1 MQTPK
6 LSSCT
11 NKERTSDRT
20 PSGWSVLSTGKDVA
34 VFASV
39 PLPVT
44 YSALPDVYTQ
54 SGLSPTQIWT
64 IVWAYRMLSVFIAV
78 VIVGLT
84 VGVVALL
91 PRTFEGTA
99 TLIVDYEVNDP
110 LNGKE
115 FPIGLLSGYMATQ
128 TELLRNPT
136 LLATVVDRLKL
147 TENADYTA
155 GYSGDGSTLHEYV
168 RRTLNRNLTIYQGQ
182 FGSQLIYVTY
192 AAGNPEEA
200 ALVANTVADVFKEQ
214 DFVRTTA
221 PTVERA
227 TRYTEQLEEL
237 RRKVGQAQEQ
247 YTAFNERNALI
258 DAGENGANVE
268 IGLLSSL
275 EEQLLEAQH
284 TRRLA
289 QAASSADP
297 AVGDQ
302 VMSSPLVQSLK
313 AQLAGQESLLADLQ
327 LTLTPQH
334 PQVLQLQSQIETNR
348 RTLAGEVRSYSRNS
362 VTALSTAQ
370 RLEQEVQ
377 AATTAQRA
385 KVISTST
392 LHDQAAKYRLELDS
406 ARTVY
411 KSALDGYDE
420 VMFASMG
427 NYTNV
432 SFVSRATPP
441 VRASKPRVLVYL
453 LLGGM
458 AGCFLG
464 LFMPLAYELT
474 NRRVRC
480 RDDLERD
487 GGVPVLA
494 EFRRSALAR
503 GVA

>member
-1 MQTPK
+1 M
-6 LSSCT
+6 
-11 NKERTSDRT
+11 
-20 PSGWSVLSTGKDVA
+20 STGKDVA

-54 SGLSPTQIWT
+54 SGLSLAQIWT
-64 IVWAYRMLSVFIAV
+64 IVWAYRGLSVFIAV
-78 VIVGLT
+78 VIVALT
-84 VGVVALL
+84 IGAVALL
-91 PRTFEGTA
+91 PRTYEGTA

-136 LLATVVDRLKL
+136 LLSTVVDRLKL

-155 GYSGDGSTLHEYV
+155 GYRGDGSTLREYV
-168 RRTLNRNLTIYQGQ
+168 RRTLSKNLTIYQGQ

-192 AAGNPEEA
+192 AASSAEGA
-200 ALVANTVADVFKEQ
+200 ALVANTVADVYKEQ

-221 PTVERA
+221 PTVDRA
-227 TRYTEQLEEL
+227 ARYTEQLELL
-237 RRKVGQAQEQ
+237 RTKVGEAQERF
-247 YTAFNERNALI
+247 TAFHERNALI
-258 DAGENGANVE
+258 DTGDNGANAE
-268 IGLLSSL
+268 LGLLSNL
-275 EEQLLEAQH
+275 EEQLLEAQRV
-284 TRRLA
+284 RRLA
-289 QAASSADP
+289 QAASSGDA

-313 AQLAGQESLLADLQ
+313 SQLAEQESRLADLR
-327 LTLTPQH
+327 LTLTPRH
-334 PQVLQLQSQIETNR
+334 PQVIQLQSQIATNR
-348 RTLAGEVRSYSRNS
+348 QTLAGEVRSYSRNS
-362 VTALSTAQ
+362 AGALSTAQ
-370 RLEQEVQ
+370 QLEMELQ
-377 AATTAQRA
+377 AATAAQRA
-385 KVISTST
+385 KVISTSA
-392 LHDQAAKYRLELDS
+392 LHDQAAKLRLELDS
-406 ARTVY
+406 SRTVY
-411 KSALDGYDE
+411 KGALDGYDE

-432 SFVSRATPP
+432 SFVSRATAP

-464 LFMPLAYELT
+464 LVLPLAYELT

-487 GGVPVLA
+487 NGVPVLA
-494 EFRRSALAR
+494 EFMRSPMSR

>member
-1 MQTPK
+1 M
-6 LSSCT
+6 
-11 NKERTSDRT
+11 
-20 PSGWSVLSTGKDVA
+20 STGKDVA

-44 YSALPDVYTQ
+44 YSALPDVYGQ
-54 SGLSPTQIWT
+54 SGLSLAQIWT
-64 IVWAYRMLSVFIAV
+64 IVWAYRALSAFIAV
-78 VIVGLT
+78 VIVALT
-84 VGVVALL
+84 IGIVTLL
-91 PRTFEGTA
+91 PRTYEGTA

-136 LLATVVDRLKL
+136 LLSTVVDRLRL
-147 TENADYTA
+147 TENADFTA
-155 GYSGDGSTLHEYV
+155 GYGGDGSTLHEYV
-168 RRTLNRNLTIYQGQ
+168 RRTLSKNLTIYQGQ

-192 AAGNPEEA
+192 AASNAEEA
-200 ALVANTVADVFKEQ
+200 ALVANTVADVYKEQ

-227 TRYTEQLEEL
+227 TRYTEQLELL
-237 RRKVGQAQEQ
+237 RIKVSEAQERF
-247 YTAFNERNALI
+247 TAFHERNAFI
-258 DAGENGANVE
+258 DTGDNGAEVE
-268 IGLLSSL
+268 VGLLSDL
-275 EEQLLEAQH
+275 EKQLVEAQH
-284 TRRLA
+284 IRRLA
-289 QAASSADP
+289 QATTSAD
-297 AVGDQ
+297 ATVGDQ

-313 AQLAGQESLLADLQ
+313 SQLAEQASRLADLQ
-327 LTLTPQH
+327 LTLTPRH
-334 PQVLQLQSQIETNR
+334 PQVIQLQSQIESNR

-362 VTALSTAQ
+362 ATALSTAQ
-370 RLEQEVQ
+370 HLEQELQ

-385 KVISTST
+385 KVISTSA

-411 KSALDGYDE
+411 KGALDGYDE

-432 SFVSRATPP
+432 SFVSRATAP

-464 LFMPLAYELT
+464 LFIPLAYELT

-487 GGVPVLA
+487 NGVPVLA
-494 EFRRSALAR
+494 EFRQSPLAQ
-503 GVA
+503 GLA